1 MIPIG
6 GPADPGRID
15 REAPRLR
22 VLQEARHEFRLHG
35 IGPLD
40 EPLGVVNDRGA
51 EDAAEER
58 PGCFT
63 RLDGGRGRLPEDRVD
78 EAVARADGGEDPR
91 PEAAPLAEQV
101 ALQERHPA
109 GVDLHFR
116 AGGAVGDRDG
126 RRRPPEPKLSQ
137 REAAERGVADRDALA
152 AQQLADPG
160 EPDAVREVARDE
172 VAVCRAHRP
181 ALPPRPPRSRLD
193 RRHHRRDEGVVEPRE
208 PGSAASPDVGAT
220 PRARAAATYRRT
232 VFTSKLSC

>member
-160 EPDAVREVARDE
+160 EPDAVREVARDDL
-172 VAVCRAHRP
+172 AVRRAHAQPSPRWRP
-181 ALPPRPPRSRLD
+181 
-193 RRHHRRDEGVVEPRE
+193 V
-208 PGSAASPDVGAT
+208 PGWVAATTAATRASSSAASPDVGAT